1 MSISALAAIDR
12 TLSPSDPAPPVSRA
26 GEVAELSAESG
37 RKLFG
42 PEGLTFGSIL
52 DAINPLQ
59 HLPVISTLYRSLTG
73 ESISPGSRMI
83 GGALFGGVFGF
94 ASAVVNAIVEGDT
107 GKDIGGHVLAWFD
120 GDKAAGETK
129 VAGAAPWVDPDTLP
143 EPIEVAAGPAA
154 KPWVDPDLQ
163 PIEAA
168 EAPVAK
174 PWVDPDSLPVQTAN
188 APTPK
193 PWVDPDR
200 RPLRVAETA
209 KPAIAVDRP
218 WFGQVQQPLA
228 AEAARRNAA
237 ASSPAPAI
245 ASRHPMAMAAQSL
258 LATAEAEAA
267 PRRAEAGQAAGAY
280 SQRAWFPAYP
290 TQVDLRR

>member
-1 MSISALAAIDR
+1 MSISALPAIDR

-42 PEGLTFGSIL
+42 PEGITFGSIL

-59 HLPVISTLYRSLTG
+59 HLPGISNLYRSLTG
-73 ESISPGSRMI
+73 ESISPGSRLL

-94 ASAVVNAIVEGDT
+94 ASAVVNAIIEGDT
-107 GKDIGGHVLAWFD
+107 GKDIGGHVMAWFG

-129 VAGAAPWVDPDTLP
+129 VAEAVPWIDPDTLP

-154 KPWVDPDLQ
+154 KPWVDPDLR
-163 PIEAA
+163 PIETA
-168 EAPVAK
+168 EAPAAK
-174 PWVDPDSLPVQTAN
+174 PWVDPDSLPVPTAS
-188 APTPK
+188 APVAK

-200 RPLRVAETA
+200 QPQTIAEAA
-209 KPAIAVDRP
+209 KPAIPIDRP
-218 WFGQVQQPLA
+218 WFNQVQQPLA

-237 ASSPAPAI
+237 VSSAPAV
-245 ASRHPMAMAAQSL
+245 ASRHPVAMAAQSL
-258 LATAEAEAA
+258 LTTAEAEAA
-267 PRRAEAGQAAGAY
+267 PRKAEAAQAAGAY
-280 SQRAWFPAYP
+280 NQRVWFPAYP
-290 TQVDLRR
+290 TQVDFRR

>member
-1 MSISALAAIDR
+1 MSISAPAAIDR
-12 TLSPSDPAPPVSRA
+12 NLSPTDPAPPVSRA

-42 PEGLTFGSIL
+42 SEGITFGSIL

-73 ESISPGSRMI
+73 EGISPGSRLI

-107 GKDIGGHVLAWFD
+107 GKDIGGHVMALFN

-129 VAGAAPWVDPDTLP
+129 VAEAAPWVDPDTLP
-143 EPIEVAAGPAA
+143 DPFEVAAGPTA
-154 KPWVDPDLQ
+154 KPWIDPDRQ
-163 PIEAA
+163 PAETA

-174 PWVDPDSLPVQTAN
+174 PWVDPDTLPVQTAG
-188 APTPK
+188 ATTPK

-200 RPLRVAETA
+200 QPLPVAEAA
-209 KPAIAVDRP
+209 KPGIAVDRP
-218 WFGQVQQPLA
+218 WFDQVQQPLA
-228 AEAARRNAA
+228 AEAARRDAA
-237 ASSPAPAI
+237 ASSPASALS
-245 ASRHPMAMAAQSL
+245 SRHPVAMAAQNL
-258 LATAEAEAA
+258 LAAADAEAA
-267 PRRAEAGQAAGAY
+267 PRKAAAVQAAGAY
-280 SQRAWFPAYP
+280 GQRVWFPAYP